1 MSARGR
7 HRRPRTQRIARAT
20 LALTAGGAGIALPL
34 MGAGNA
40 NAASV
45 DTWEKVAQC
54 ESTGDWSINT
64 GNGYYGG
71 LQFSQST
78 WESFGGTEYAATAD
92 QATKEQQIAIAEKVL
107 AEQGPG
113 AWPNCGPKAGLS
125 QNSGDPDID
134 PSGQGGQAQA
144 KPEAKAEPK
153 AEPKSQPKAEAPA
166 AGADKRDD
174 APAADRSKRDAKPTD
189 YTVKSGD
196 TLFKIAKSQGVAG
209 GWERVYE
216 GNREVIG
223 DDPDLIY
230 PDQRL
235 SLDGS
240 GATKSHASRS
250 EARPEAP
257 APQPKQESKPAPK
270 PESNGGEKAADSAD
284 SNKGGFQKPVDAP
297 ASTPYGASGGSW
309 SSGSHTGVDFSA
321 SSGTPVKAV
330 TSGTV
335 VSAGWGGAYGNEV
348 VVKHSDGRYS
358 QYGHL
363 SSLSVSAGQ
372 TVGAG
377 DQLGLSGSTGNS
389 TGPHL
394 HFEIR
399 TGPDYGSDIDPLAYL
414 RANGVSV

>member
-34 MGAGNA
+34 MGAGSA

-45 DTWEKVAQC
+45 DTWDQVAQC
-54 ESTGDWSINT
+54 ESTGNWSINT

-78 WESFGGTEYAATAD
+78 WQSFGGTKYAATAD
-92 QATKEQQIAIAEKVL
+92 QATKAQQIEIAEKVL
-107 AEQGPG
+107 AVQGPN
-113 AWPNCGPKAGLS
+113 AWPVCGPKAGLT
-125 QNSGDPDID
+125 QNSGSPDID
-134 PSGQGGQAQA
+134 PSGDSDQGGQPQAQPEKPAEAAPKPEAA
-144 KPEAKAEPK
+144 KPEAKPAEREQAPAADRGKREAKSADYTVSSGDTLFLIAKAEGVDGGWERIYENNRDVIGDDPNLIYPDQQLSLSSSGGSEQRSSRSESRPETPAPEPKQEAPKAEPK
-153 AEPKSQPKAEAPA
+153 AEP
-166 AGADKRDD
+166 
-174 APAADRSKRDAKPTD
+174 
-189 YTVKSGD
+189 
-196 TLFKIAKSQGVAG
+196 
-209 GWERVYE
+209 
-216 GNREVIG
+216 
-223 DDPDLIY
+223 
-230 PDQRL
+230 
-235 SLDGS
+235 
-240 GATKSHASRS
+240 
-250 EARPEAP
+250 
-257 APQPKQESKPAPK
+257 
-270 PESNGGEKAADSAD
+270 ESNGGEQAAAP
-284 SNKGGFQKPVDAP
+284 SNNSGFQKPVDAP
-297 ASTPYGASGGSW
+297 TSTPYGASGGSW

-321 SSGTPVKAV
+321 SSGTSVKAV

-335 VSAGWGGAYGNEV
+335 VSAGWGGSYGNEV
-348 VVKHSDGRYS
+348 VVKHDDGRYS

-399 TGPDYGSDIDPLAYL
+399 TGPSYGSDIDPLAYL